1 MPAGNVN
8 VLDLKARG
16 QCFVAEK
23 GGEVTLKAGDPLSAL
38 QAVARQASLQI
49 SLTPEEMA
57 RFVEAGRFEISLRYA
72 NNSAGATGAAKRI
85 DLMVT
90 EAVLASRG
98 RVEKQ
103 RSVWKKL
110 ALFLLLLAIGIA
122 IFAGTVAALDR
133 IYGSHLLPQ
142 FLR

>member
-16 QCFVAEK
+16 HCSVTEK
-23 GGEVTLKAGDPLSAL
+23 GGEIMLKAGDPLSAL

-49 SLTPEEMA
+49 SLTPGEMA
-57 RFVEAGRFEISLRYA
+57 RFVEAGRFEISLHYA

-85 DLMVT
+85 DQMVT
-90 EAVLASRG
+90 EAALANRG
-98 RVEKQ
+98 RVVKQ
-103 RSVWKKL
+103 RSFWQKL
-110 ALFLLLLAIGIA
+110 GMFLLLLVIGA
-122 IFAGTVAALDR
+122 AVFTGTVAALDR
-133 IYGSHLLPQ
+133 VYGTHLLPQ